1 MLPGFLLLF
10 IAPTIPYLDP
20 AFPPW
25 RKVIQAKHP
34 AAIRGAHAAAAASAS
49 TDAACELCE
58 WVQKMNGKQSAP
70 AWMEAEAQIAL
81 SSRV

>member
-20 AFPPW
+20 AFPPS
-25 RKVIQAKHP
+25 RKVIQAKRP
-34 AAIRGAHAAAAASAS
+34 AAIRGAHAAAASAS
-49 TDAACELCE
+49 TDPACELCE